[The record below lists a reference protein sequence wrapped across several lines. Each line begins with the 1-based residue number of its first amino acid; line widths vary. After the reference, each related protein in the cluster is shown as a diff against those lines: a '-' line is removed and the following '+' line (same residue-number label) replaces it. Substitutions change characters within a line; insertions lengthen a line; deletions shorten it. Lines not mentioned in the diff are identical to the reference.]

1 MTYAITNLYK
11 VCERV
16 GLKLKAQLIIGHY
29 NKDIHSEYA
38 LRGFINNYPQSEKER
53 ILVLLSELLRNEVSK
68 CFNVTNDGTIERDLQ
83 GDDF

>member
-29 NKDIHSEYA
+29 NKDIHSEHA
-38 LRGFINNYPQSEKER
+38 LRGFINNYPQSEKR
-53 ILVLLSELLRNEVSK
+53 KDISIIV
-68 CFNVTNDGTIERDLQ
+68 
-83 GDDF
+83 